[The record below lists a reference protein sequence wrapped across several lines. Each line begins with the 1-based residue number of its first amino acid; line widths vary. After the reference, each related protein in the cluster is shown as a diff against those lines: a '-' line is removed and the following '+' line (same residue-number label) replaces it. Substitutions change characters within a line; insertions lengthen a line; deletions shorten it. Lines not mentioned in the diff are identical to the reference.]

1 MRAAVSARGRR
12 GQRRGWTDGRRDAA
26 VATHVGPSGRP
37 RGGRLTWLGP
47 LWIREREALEPPFSS
62 MGVLRTWA
70 SKICGRGQVSFVV
83 REAPIVSSSRV
94 ERLRG
99 DVLDRAERCL
109 PRTSLRCFSPAFD
122 ESWRPG
128 TLLRDRKPKVSRLGA
143 AELAYVDAGAPQFPQ
158 FCLICTGCLGNPR
171 APMTARNIR

>member
-1 MRAAVSARGRR
+1 MSAPRAG
-12 GQRRGWTDGRRDAA
+12 GQRRGWTDGRRATA
-26 VATHVGPSGRP
+26 VATHGGPSGRP

-70 SKICGRGQVSFVV
+70 SKICGRGQLSFVV
-83 REAPIVSSSRV
+83 CQAPIVSSSRV
-94 ERLRG
+94 PRPRG

-109 PRTSLRCFSPAFD
+109 PRTSLRCFSLAFD

-143 AELAYVDAGAPQFPQ
+143 AELAYVDAGTPQFPQ
-158 FCLICTGCLGNPR
+158 FCLICTACLGNPR
-171 APMTARNIR
+171 APMTARNIH

>member
-1 MRAAVSARGRR
+1 MSAPRAG
-12 GQRRGWTDGRRDAA
+12 GQRRGWTDGRRAAA
-26 VATHVGPSGRP
+26 VATHGRPSGRP
-37 RGGRLTWLGP
+37 RGGRLTCLGP
-47 LWIREREALEPPFSS
+47 LWIRKREALEPPFSS

-143 AELAYVDAGAPQFPQ
+143 AELAYVDAGAPKFPP
-158 FCLICTGCLGNPR
+158 FCLICTGCLGNP
-171 APMTARNIR
+171 